1 LAKSEGLPVIP
12 VKRTLKYL
20 SRTPVCRTW
29 DQFMKYYEGRIYMTK
44 KSNHS
49 QDYDRKHGNDHNVK
63 DKAALKEEFIDN
75 KRNDAGRKDTNHSVR
90 TTDEGK

>member
-1 LAKSEGLPVIP
+1 
-12 VKRTLKYL
+12 
-20 SRTPVCRTW
+20 
-29 DQFMKYYEGRIYMTK
+29 MTK
-44 KSNHS
+44 ESTHS

-75 KRNDAGRKDTNHSVR
+75 KRKEEFIDNKRNDAGSKDTNHSIR